1 MPIRFPFV
9 RVPLILALL
18 LGAPASAQAPDTGD
32 LPALRERALELVN
45 RERRERDLEP
55 LQLEDRLDRA
65 AQAHAEDML
74 ARDFFAHESPDGA
87 TVQDRYVDAGGSRW
101 RLVAENIGRCR
112 GCPAPPTAEDV
123 ERNHRGWMD
132 SPGHRENILRE
143 GLSHF
148 GFGVAVR
155 DGDEFA
161 VQTFSGPGRSRGLQ
175 PGEQAEALAPDE
187 HTARAVRLINRV
199 REREGARPLEAS
211 DALAAAARRL
221 APEKDVA
228 EFELGRAGDPLEAI
242 PSGERGRWRSVAVL
256 AAGCGGC
263 GAAPNRAD
271 VRAFRDQWLED
282 PGQRGRL
289 LDPDLTHLGFR
300 VAADGQGAK
309 VAIAILGSAR

>member
-1 MPIRFPFV
+1 MPLGRSSIRFPLLV
-9 RVPLILALL
+9 ALL
-18 LGAPASAQAPDTGD
+18 LCGPAAAQTPDTGD

-55 LQLEDRLDRA
+55 LRLEDRLDEA

-74 ARDFFAHESPDGA
+74 ARDFFAHESPEGD
-87 TVQDRYVDAGGSRW
+87 TVQDRYREAGGSRW
-101 RLVAENIGRCR
+101 RLVAENIARCR
-112 GCPAPPTAEDV
+112 GCPAPPTPEDV

-148 GFGVAVR
+148 GFGIAVR
-155 DGDEFA
+155 DGNEFA
-161 VQTFSGPGRSRGLQ
+161 VQTFSGPGRPRGLQ

-187 HTARAVRLINRV
+187 HTSQAVRLINRA
-199 REREGARPLEAS
+199 RERQGAPALEAS
-211 DALAAAARRL
+211 DALATAAQRL
-221 APEKDVA
+221 APETDVA
-228 EFELGRAGDPLEAI
+228 EFDLGRAGDPLDAI
-242 PSGERGRWRSVAVL
+242 PSGERARWRSVTVL
-256 AAGCGGC
+256 AAAGGGC
-263 GAAPNRAD
+263 GAEPTVAD
-271 VRAFRDQWLED
+271 VRAFREQWLDD

-300 VAADGQGAK
+300 LAADGEGAK